1 MDSKKFKWKRWPK
14 FRSQWKHSMPY
25 ISPVRMW
32 TSEVVLD
39 GYKEVDDEEVPM
51 YVVRGVDIR
60 KEKLKV

>member
-14 FRSQWKHSMPY
+14 FRNQWRHSMPY

-32 TSEVVLD
+32 TSKVVLN
-39 GYKEVDDEEVPM
+39 GYKEVDDEEIPV

-60 KEKLKV
+60 KKN